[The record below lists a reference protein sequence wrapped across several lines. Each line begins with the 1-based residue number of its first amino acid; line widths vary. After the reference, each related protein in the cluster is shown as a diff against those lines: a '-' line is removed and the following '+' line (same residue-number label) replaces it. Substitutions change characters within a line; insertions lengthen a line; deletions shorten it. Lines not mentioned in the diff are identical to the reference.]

1 MELSS
6 ASLKASL
13 AKIFRRYH
21 LLIFTVA
28 VLGGLIVCM
37 LFINNIIVQ
46 SGDTSTHQ
54 PTAPSAGFDKETMER
69 IKALRSADEG
79 RPDDLDLSKGRTN
92 PFVE

>member
-6 ASLKASL
+6 TSIKASL

-21 LLIFTVA
+21 LLIFTFS

-37 LFINNIIVQ
+37 LLINGIIVK
-46 SGDTSTHQ
+46 SGDTSDH
-54 PTAPSAGFDKETMER
+54 APATPSTGFDKETMER
-69 IKALRSADEG
+69 LKTLRSADDS

>member
-6 ASLKASL
+6 TSLKTTL
-13 AKIFRRYH
+13 AKFFRRYH

-37 LFINNIIVQ
+37 LLINSIITK
-46 SGDTSTHQ
+46 SGDTTGHA
-54 PTAPSAGFDKETMER
+54 PTAPSAAFDEETMER
-69 IKALRSADEG
+69 IKALRSANDA
-79 RPDDLDLSKGRTN
+79 RPDDLDLNKGRTN